1 MTYKKLKLDT
11 RGAALRIALDR
22 PEVLNALDLELLD
35 ELADALSGPA
45 AGSDVRAVMVTGS
58 GRGFCAGAD
67 LGATRMD
74 ADIGAVLERHY
85 HPVVRAIA
93 ALQKPVV
100 AAVNGVAAGAGLSLA
115 LACDVRYVSQASSFV
130 LGFTGIALALDAGAS
145 FYLPRLIGT
154 GRAYEMALSNRK
166 VTAEEAFALGL
177 AERVLPADG
186 FEEVAFDAVAALAA
200 GPTAAFGL
208 IKAELQASTK
218 NDLEAQLAFEA
229 RCQAAAA
236 ATRDAAEGIT
246 AFAQKRPPRFEGG

>member
-1 MTYKKLKLDT
+1 MTYQKLQLDT
-11 RGAALRIALDR
+11 RGAALRIALNR

-35 ELADALSGPA
+35 ELADALAGPA
-45 AGSDVRAVMVTGS
+45 AEPGVRAVMLTGA

-74 ADIGAVLERHY
+74 ADIGTLLERHY
-85 HPVVRAIA
+85 HPVVRGIA
-93 ALQKPVV
+93 ALSKPVV

-115 LACDVRYVSQASSFV
+115 LACDVRYASQSAAFV

-166 VTAEEAFALGL
+166 VAADEAFALGL
-177 AERVLPADG
+177 AERVLPAEG
-186 FEEVAFDAVAALAA
+186 FEEAVFDAVAALAA

-208 IKAELQASTK
+208 IKAELSAATT
-218 NDLEAQLAFEA
+218 NGLEAQLAFEA
-229 RCQAAAA
+229 RSQAAAA
-236 ATRDAAEGIT
+236 ATRDAAEGIA
-246 AFAQKRPPRFEGG
+246 AFSEKRPPRFEGS